1 MHSPLYAD
9 FVFLLEIAMGL
20 SLLVGAW
27 LARRRMLR
35 EHAWLQSVTVLL
47 NFIVVAIV
55 MVPSFREQVSPKIPA
70 KLGKSYV
77 ALAAVHGALGGIVE
91 LTALYILLAVGTEL
105 VPERFRIQR
114 YKLWMRTVLAA
125 WWLFLLLGAATYVRW
140 YVHLPPRH

>member
-9 FVFLLEIAMGL
+9 LVFLLEIAMGL

-27 LARRRMLR
+27 LARRRMFR
-35 EHAWLQSVTVLL
+35 EHAWFQSVTVLL
-47 NFIVVAIV
+47 NFVVIAVV
-55 MVPSFREQVSPKIPA
+55 MIPSFREQVGPRIPA

-77 ALAAVHGALGGIVE
+77 ALALAHGALGGIVE

-125 WWLFLLLGAATYVRW
+125 WWLVLLLGAATYVRW
-140 YVHLPPRH
+140 YVHLPFRH